1 MKDFTGNQLLGTRA
15 LRKQLTVLTLLASLA
30 TMNTM
35 AADPAEKDSTPVLKL
50 SAKSLKGKIEDKS
63 LVKEWSAL
71 TGPALVYNEVTD
83 VKPPV
88 FTASSPSSSPAVY
101 FAPGT
106 CLGIK
111 GFSKQYLAGKSFTIF
126 VRSIPVT
133 PYFGLCGNA
142 FQGGSAAPRL
152 YLCAAQFVYNETA
165 NSILAI
171 PTEKKYVNQETLFIY
186 HYDAGSGTM
195 KYFLNGT
202 LQGEKSGVS
211 PVDSF
216 GGGGS
221 IAIPWLAGDKP
232 QEGYLLDLIVFNSAL
247 SSEEIKKVSDSIL
260 K

>member
-1 MKDFTGNQLLGTRA
+1 
-15 LRKQLTVLTLLASLA
+15 
-30 TMNTM
+30 
-35 AADPAEKDSTPVLKL
+35 
-50 SAKSLKGKIEDKS
+50 
-63 LVKEWSAL
+63 KEWPAL

-88 FTASSPSSSPAVY
+88 FTASSPWGSPAVY
-101 FAPGT
+101 FASGT

-111 GFSKQYLAGKSFTIF
+111 EFSKQYLAGKSFTVF

-133 PYFGLCGNA
+133 SYFGLCGNGLE
-142 FQGGSAAPRL
+142 GGGAIPRL
-152 YLCAAQFVYNETA
+152 YLCAAQFTYNESDNNISATQK
-165 NSILAI
+165 SL
-171 PTEKKYVNQETLFIY
+171 NQETLFIY
-186 HYDAGSGTM
+186 HYDAVSGTM
-195 KYFLNGT
+195 KYFLNGN

-221 IAIPWLAGDKP
+221 IAIPWLAADSP
-232 QEGYLLDLIVFNSAL
+232 QEGYLLDLIVFNKAL